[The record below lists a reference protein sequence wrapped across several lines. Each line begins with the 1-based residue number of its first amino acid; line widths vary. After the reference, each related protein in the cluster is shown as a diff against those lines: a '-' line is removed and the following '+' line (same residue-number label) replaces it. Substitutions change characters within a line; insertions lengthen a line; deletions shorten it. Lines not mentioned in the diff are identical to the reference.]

1 MVAVPIVVPAVAPV
15 AAPMNNV
22 VMVNPVQQ
30 QPAEGELNVGFAQG
44 NENIA
49 LTFQTD
55 REATNVEIALFL
67 KFMSSSAVVFQSVL
81 QGYSYKAASFPNY
94 APGRGYTFPPM
105 SQLITKVTDK
115 IKFHMPFVTQYWEQT
130 HPGFKSIGSASTAT
144 IENLLKFNLGFIV
157 NEKTHPDISILLY
170 GAHLGTGKNLANDL
184 SFHSLRLGFDYVRR
198 ILVAVYGPA
207 TTEPIFDPIEER
219 WADWQIMYSA
229 WSIYEALKIYFSSL
243 WPIEN
248 TGLTIHSNDEE
259 LFNFWSPRVEERL
272 VTLNN
277 LAQTYKAMLQRRT
290 HDSLK
295 LLQVKFEKDSS
306 VKEGYKKRIYPS
318 NKNNKDG
325 QSQLSSTS
333 HEKRSK
339 IGKDSNICR
348 NFHDGVCRF
357 EQDHP
362 GRTCKFV
369 HPGERSEVK
378 VEAKESV
385 SKSTSR

>member
-170 GAHLGTGKNLANDL
+170 GAHLGTGKTWQMICLFIAYDWALITFAEFLSQSTVQPLPNPSSILLKND
-184 SFHSLRLGFDYVRR
+184 
-198 ILVAVYGPA
+198 GP
-207 TTEPIFDPIEER
+207 
-219 WADWQIMYSA
+219 
-229 WSIYEALKIYFSSL
+229 
-243 WPIEN
+243 
-248 TGLTIHSNDEE
+248 TG
-259 LFNFWSPRVEERL
+259 
-272 VTLNN
+272 
-277 LAQTYKAMLQRRT
+277 
-290 HDSLK
+290 
-295 LLQVKFEKDSS
+295 
-306 VKEGYKKRIYPS
+306 
-318 NKNNKDG
+318 
-325 QSQLSSTS
+325 
-333 HEKRSK
+333 RSC
-339 IGKDSNICR
+339 IR
-348 NFHDGVCRF
+348 
-357 EQDHP
+357 P
-362 GRTCKFV
+362 GRYMKL
-369 HPGERSEVK
+369 
-378 VEAKESV
+378 
-385 SKSTSR
+385 

>member
-1 MVAVPIVVPAVAPV
+1 MVAGPIVAPAVAPV
-15 AAPMNNV
+15 APMNNV
-22 VMVNPVQQ
+22 VMVNQAQQ
-30 QPAEGELNVGFAQG
+30 QPAGGEPNAGFVQG

-49 LTFQTD
+49 LLFQTD

-67 KFMSSSAVVFQSVL
+67 KFMSSSAVLFQNVL
-81 QGYSYKAASFPNY
+81 QVYSYKAASFPNY
-94 APGRGYTFPPM
+94 VPGRGYTFPPM

-130 HPGFKSIGSASTAT
+130 HPGFKTIGSASTAT
-144 IENLLKFNLGFIV
+144 IENLLKFNLGYIV

-170 GAHLGTGKNLANDL
+170 GAHLGTAKNLSYDL
-184 SFHSLRLGFDYVRR
+184 SYQSLRLGFDYVRR
-198 ILVAVYGPA
+198 ILAAVYGPA

-259 LFNFWSPRVEERL
+259 LFTFWSPRVEERL
-272 VTLNN
+272 ATLNN
-277 LAQTYKAMLQRRT
+277 MVQTYETMLQRRT
-290 HDSLK
+290 QDSFK
-295 LLQVKFEKDSS
+295 ALQVKLEKDSII
-306 VKEGYKKRIYPS
+306 KEGYKKRTYPS
-318 NKNNKDG
+318 YKNNKEG
-325 QSQLSSTS
+325 QSQLNSIT
-333 HEKRSK
+333 HDKRSK
-339 IGKDSNICR
+339 IGKDSILCR

-369 HPGERSEVK
+369 HPGERPEVK
-378 VEAKESV
+378 AEAKESV